1 MTYFGQ
7 YIQMQLTTH
16 GYSREDLGRLL
27 GLGGA
32 TVKGWLTDDV
42 FPRTDNLVKLV
53 RLFGPEVLAMY
64 NRDILTRAKKGD
76 SNECSN

>member
-1 MTYFGQ
+1 MTHFGQ
-7 YIQMQLTTH
+7 YLQMQMTTH

-27 GLGGA
+27 RLDGA
-32 TVKGWLTDDV
+32 TVKGWLRDDI

-64 NRDILTRAKKGD
+64 NRDILIRAKKGD
-76 SNECSN
+76 SNERSN